1 MPLKLKDAKR
11 WLPSALVST
20 LLIAGILYFVDFG
33 KMLQAFRSANY
44 LILAFAMSLS
54 FLWMAVRAIVW
65 RTLLR
70 DRASYRDVLFTI
82 GEGYL
87 LNNFLP
93 FRLGEI
99 GRAFLISRKSKP
111 APGSGQRPSA
121 SSGQRPSASSGQRPS
136 AGPGQGLQFMEVL
149 PTIVIERAVDLV
161 CSAAILLISLP
172 FVVGAEGA
180 GQIGLIVG
188 AVVLLGLVVLY
199 LLARNRQWALD
210 RFHRLSQRWPALQK
224 IGGGFIE
231 AFLEGLAVLTDG
243 WLFAR
248 FLFWMTVD
256 WSVAILSFFM
266 IILAFFPEAQLIWG
280 FFGLGV
286 AAFGNAI
293 PSLPGAI
300 GTFEGAFGGALTILT
315 GDQSTALA
323 AALAGRVYMYISAIP
338 LGLIGLASEGQTLP
352 GIYQQLKE
360 FRAKGSL
367 GQDEIAGAAE
377 RVLEPDHDSSP

>member
-1 MPLKLKDAKR
+1 MSQFLKDAKR
-11 WLPSALVST
+11 WLPGALVSI
-20 LLIAGILYFVDFG
+20 LLIAGILYFVDFRE
-33 KMLQAFRSANY
+33 MVEAIRSANY
-44 LILAFAMSLS
+44 LILLLAMPLS
-54 FLWMAVRAIVW
+54 FLWMAVRSIVW

-70 DRASYRDVLFTI
+70 NRASYRDVFLTI

-99 GRAFLISRKSKP
+99 GRAFLISRKSDP
-111 APGSGQRPSA
+111 SIDTGQR
-121 SSGQRPSASSGQRPS
+121 
-136 AGPGQGLQFMEVL
+136 LQFMEVI
-149 PTIVIERAVDLV
+149 PTIVIERAVDLAY
-161 CSAAILLISLP
+161 SAAILLVSLP

-188 AVVLLGLVVLY
+188 LVVLLGLVVLY

-210 RFHRLSQRWPALQK
+210 LFRKFSQRWPALQK
-224 IGGGFIE
+224 VGGGFVE
-231 AFLEGLAVLTDG
+231 AFLEGLVVLTDG

-248 FLFWMTVD
+248 FLFWMTVN
-256 WSVAILSFFM
+256 WTVAIVSYFM
-266 IILAFFPEAQLIWG
+266 LILAFFPDAQLIWG

-300 GTFEGAFGGALTILT
+300 GTFEGAFGGALTILS

-323 AALAGRVYMYISAIP
+323 AALAGRLYMYVSAITV
-338 LGLIGLASEGQTLP
+338 GLIGLASEGQTLS
-352 GIYQQLKE
+352 GIYQQLKD
-360 FRAKGSL
+360 FRAKGN
-367 GQDEIAGAAE
+367 AGAE
-377 RVLEPDHDSSP
+377 

>member
-1 MPLKLKDAKR
+1 MKDAKR
-11 WLPSALVST
+11 WLPGALVSI
-20 LLIAGILYFVDFG
+20 LLIAGILYFVDFRE
-33 KMLQAFRSANY
+33 MLGAIRSANY
-44 LILAFAMSLS
+44 LFLALSLIIS
-54 FLWMAVRAIVW
+54 FIWMAVRGVVW

-70 DRASYRDVLFTI
+70 NQASYRDVLLTV

-99 GRAFLISRKSKP
+99 GRAFLLSRKSP
-111 APGSGQRPSA
+111 
-121 SSGQRPSASSGQRPS
+121 
-136 AGPGQGLQFMEVL
+136 LQFMEIL
-149 PTIVIERAVDLV
+149 PTIVIERAVDLAY
-161 CSAAILLISLP
+161 SAGILLVSLP
-172 FVVGAEGA
+172 FVVGVEGA

-188 AVVLLGLVVLY
+188 AVVVTGLVVLY

-210 RFHRLSQRWPALQK
+210 LFHRLSQRWPALQRT
-224 IGGGFIE
+224 GGGFIE
-231 AFLEGLAVLTDG
+231 AFLNGLAILTDG

-248 FLFWMTVD
+248 FLFWMTVN
-256 WSVAILSFFM
+256 WAISIASYYLT
-266 IILAFFPEAQLIWG
+266 ILAFFPDARFIWS

-300 GTFEGAFGGALTILT
+300 GTFEGAFGGALTLLT

-323 AALAGRVYMYISAIP
+323 AALASRLFMYTTA
-338 LGLIGLASEGQTLP
+338 LTYGLIGLTSEGQTLS

-360 FRAKGSL
+360 FRARDS
-367 GQDEIAGAAE
+367 AGVE
-377 RVLEPDHDSSP
+377 

>member
-1 MPLKLKDAKR
+1 MSLKLKDAKR
-11 WLPSALVST
+11 LLPGAVVSI

-33 KMLQAFRSANY
+33 EMVQALQSADY
-44 LILAFAMSLS
+44 LLLALALPLS
-54 FLWMAVRAIVW
+54 FAWMAVRTIVW

-70 DRASYRDVLFTI
+70 NQPSYRDVFLTI

-99 GRAFLISRKSKP
+99 GRAFLISRKS
-111 APGSGQRPSA
+111 S
-121 SSGQRPSASSGQRPS
+121 
-136 AGPGQGLQFMEVL
+136 LQFMEVL
-149 PTIVIERAVDLV
+149 PTIVIERAVDLAY
-161 CSAAILLISLP
+161 SAAILLIALP

-180 GQIGLIVG
+180 GQIGIGVG

-199 LLARNRQWALD
+199 VLARNRGWALD
-210 RFHRLSQRWPALQK
+210 LFHKLSQRWPALQRV
-224 IGGGFIE
+224 GGGFIE

-248 FLFWMTVD
+248 FLFWMTVN
-256 WSVAILSFFM
+256 WFIAIVSYFM
-266 IILAFFPEAQLIWG
+266 IIRAFFPQAQFIWG

-300 GTFEGAFGGALTILT
+300 GTFEGAFGGALTILS

-323 AALAGRVYMYISAIP
+323 AALAGRLFMYVSAIT
-338 LGLIGLASEGQTLP
+338 LGLIGLAREGETLS
-352 GIYQQLKE
+352 GIYQQLKD
-360 FRAKGSL
+360 FRAK
-367 GQDEIAGAAE
+367 AGAGPAE
-377 RVLEPDHDSSP
+377 RSQK

>member
-1 MPLKLKDAKR
+1 MKEAKR
-11 WLPSALVST
+11 WLPGALISI
-20 LLIAGILYFVDFG
+20 LLITGILYFVDFRE
-33 KMLQAFRSANY
+33 MLEAIRSANY
-44 LILAFAMSLS
+44 LILVLALPLS
-54 FLWMAVRAIVW
+54 FVWMGIRAIVW

-70 DRASYRDVLFTI
+70 NRATYRDVLLTV

-99 GRAFLISRKSKP
+99 GRAFLISRKS
-111 APGSGQRPSA
+111 S
-121 SSGQRPSASSGQRPS
+121 
-136 AGPGQGLQFMEVL
+136 LQFMEAL
-149 PTIVIERAVDLV
+149 PTIVIERAVDLAY
-161 CSAAILLISLP
+161 SAAILLVSLP

-188 AVVLLGLVVLY
+188 ALVLFGLVVLY
-199 LLARNRQWALD
+199 LLARNRQWALNL
-210 RFHRLSQRWPALQK
+210 FHQFSQRWPGLQK

-248 FLFWMTVD
+248 FLFWMTVN
-256 WSVAILSFFM
+256 WFIAIVSYFM
-266 IILAFFPEAQLIWG
+266 IIRAFFPNAQYIWG

-323 AALAGRVYMYISAIP
+323 AALAGRLYMYISAIT
-338 LGLIGLASEGQTLP
+338 LGLIGLASEGQTLS

-360 FRAKGSL
+360 FRAKAS
-367 GQDEIAGAAE
+367 AGVE
-377 RVLEPDHDSSP
+377 